1 MAMACLRLASAAP
14 YIPAMKTPD
23 PDWLMGEA
31 DPLQRPEP
39 VAPDLPDDDD
49 LDLLDAYSRAVIG
62 VAERMAP
69 SVVSV
74 RITAGDARG
83 GTGMGAGSGFVIAPD
98 GFIVTNHHVVEKA
111 NSVGVVF
118 TDGRELAARVVGVD
132 PSTDLALLR
141 VPEGGLV
148 PVEIGRSESLR
159 VGQLVIAI
167 GNPLGFQ
174 STVSTGVVS
183 ALGRSLRGQS
193 GRLIENIIQTDV
205 ALNPGNSG
213 GPLVD
218 SRGRVVGVNTAMIRM
233 AQGLCFAIPS
243 ATMTWIVSELMT
255 GGRVHRA
262 VLGIVGQNR
271 PVNRRLQR
279 EFDLREPTAVEVVS
293 LLENGPARKAGLRER
308 DVIVSMGG
316 QGISSID
323 DLQRILARTP
333 AGEPLTIIV
342 LRHGGH
348 RHEIDVTPS
357 QD

>member
-1 MAMACLRLASAAP
+1 MNSRQPPQFLL
-14 YIPAMKTPD
+14 
-23 PDWLMGEA
+23 GEA
-31 DPLQRPEP
+31 DPLHRSDIE
-39 VAPDLPDDDD
+39 APLPDDDD
-49 LDLLDAYSRAVIG
+49 LELLDAYSRAVIG
-62 VAERMAP
+62 VVERMAP

-74 RITAGDARG
+74 RITAENERG
-83 GTGMGAGSGFVIAPD
+83 GMGQGAGSGFVIAPD

-111 NSVGVVF
+111 SSVSVVF
-118 TDGRELAARVVGVD
+118 TDGRELSARVVGTD
-132 PSTDLALLR
+132 PATDLALLR

-148 PVEIGRSESLR
+148 PVEIGRSENLR

-183 ALGRSLRGQS
+183 ALGRNLRSQS
-193 GRLIENIIQTDV
+193 GRLIENVIQTDV

-243 ATMTWIVSELMT
+243 ATMTWVVSELMT
-255 GGRVHRA
+255 SGRVHRA

-279 EFDLREPTAVEVVS
+279 EFGLVEASAVEIVS
-293 LLENGPARKAGLRER
+293 LQADGPAQRAGLRER
-308 DVIVSMGG
+308 DVILAMDGR
-316 QGISSID
+316 GISSID
-323 DLQRILARTP
+323 DLQRVLARTP
-333 AGEPLTIIV
+333 AGKTLRITV

-348 RHEIDVTPS
+348 RHEIDVTPMH
-357 QD
+357 D

>member
-1 MAMACLRLASAAP
+1 MESKWPPRLL
-14 YIPAMKTPD
+14 T
-23 PDWLMGEA
+23 GEA
-31 DPLQRPEP
+31 DPLRRPDTVP
-39 VAPDLPDDDD
+39 PPLPEDG
-49 LDLLDAYSRAVIG
+49 LELLDAYSRAVVG
-62 VAERMAP
+62 VAGRLAP
-69 SVVSV
+69 SVVSI
-74 RITAGDARG
+74 RITTGDGNG
-83 GTGMGAGSGFVIAPD
+83 GMAQGAGSGFVIAPD

-111 NSVGVVF
+111 AQVTVVF
-118 TDGRELAARVVGVD
+118 TDGRELTARVVGSD
-132 PSTDLALLR
+132 ASTDLALLR
-141 VPEGGLV
+141 VPEGGLA
-148 PVEIGRSESLR
+148 PVEIGRSEGLR

-193 GRLIENIIQTDV
+193 GRLIENVIQTDV

-243 ATMTWIVSELMT
+243 STMTWVVSELMVD
-255 GGRVHRA
+255 GRVHRA

-279 EFDLREPTAVEVVS
+279 EFDLAEPTAVEVVS
-293 LLENGPARKAGLRER
+293 LADNGPAQRAGVRER
-308 DVIVSMGG
+308 DVIVSMNGR
-316 QGISSID
+316 GISSID
-323 DLQRILARTP
+323 DLQRTLAATAP
-333 AGEPLTIIV
+333 GKPVPLTV

-348 RHEIDVTPS
+348 RHVIEVTPV

>member
-1 MAMACLRLASAAP
+1 
-14 YIPAMKTPD
+14 MKTSGTPHF
-23 PDWLMGEA
+23 LAGEA
-31 DPLQRPEP
+31 DPLHRADVTPPLPEP
-39 VAPDLPDDDD
+39 DD
-49 LDLLDAYSRAVIG
+49 LELLDAYSRAVIG
-62 VAERMAP
+62 VAERLAP

-74 RITAGDARG
+74 RIMAQNGRG
-83 GTGMGAGSGFVIAPD
+83 VTGQGAGSGFVIAPD
-98 GFIVTNHHVVEKA
+98 GFVVTNHHVVEKA
-111 NSVGVVF
+111 SSVTVVF
-118 TDGRELAARVVGVD
+118 TDGRELSARVVGSD
-132 PSTDLALLR
+132 PATDLALLR

-148 PVEIGRSESLR
+148 PVDIGRSENVR

-243 ATMTWIVSELMT
+243 STMTWVVGELMT
-255 GGRVHRA
+255 SGRVHRA
-262 VLGIVGQNR
+262 VLGIVGQTR
-271 PVNRRLQR
+271 PVNRRVQR
-279 EFDLREPTAVEVVS
+279 EFNLAEASAVEVAS
-293 LLENGPARKAGLRER
+293 LMSNGPATSAGVRER
-308 DVIVSMGG
+308 DVIVSMDG

-323 DLQRILARTP
+323 DLQRALTRAT
-333 AGEPLTIIV
+333 AGKSVTLTVI
-342 LRHGGH
+342 RNGGH
-348 RHEIDVTPS
+348 RHQIDVTPIH
-357 QD
+357 D

>member
-1 MAMACLRLASAAP
+1 
-14 YIPAMKTPD
+14 MKTPNL
-23 PDWLMGEA
+23 PQFLAGEA
-31 DPLQRPEP
+31 DALRRSDDTPSP
-39 VAPDLPDDDD
+39 PDDDD
-49 LDLLDAYSRAVIG
+49 IDLLDAYSRAVIG

-74 RITAGDARG
+74 RVTAENGQG
-83 GTGMGAGSGFVIAPD
+83 GVGQGAGSGFVIAPD
-98 GFIVTNHHVVEKA
+98 GFVVTNHHVVEKA
-111 NSVGVVF
+111 KAVTAVF
-118 TDGRELAARVVGVD
+118 TDGRELAARVVGSD

-148 PVEIGRSESLR
+148 PVEIGRSDNLR

-183 ALGRSLRGQS
+183 ALGRSLRAQS

-243 ATMTWIVSELMT
+243 ATMTWVVSELMT
-255 GGRVHRA
+255 SGRVHRA
-262 VLGIVGQNR
+262 VLGIVGQTR
-271 PVNRRLQR
+271 PVNRRVQR
-279 EFDLREPTAVEVVS
+279 EFNLSDPTAVEVVS
-293 LLENGPARKAGLRER
+293 LHPNGPAQHAGIRER
-308 DVIVSMGG
+308 DVVVSMDG
-316 QGISSID
+316 QGIASID
-323 DLQRILARTP
+323 DLQRVLSRATPGRTLAVTV
-333 AGEPLTIIV
+333 I
-342 LRHGGH
+342 RHGGH
-348 RHEIDVTPS
+348 RHQIDVVPA

>member
-1 MAMACLRLASAAP
+1 MKPSWPTQFLA
-14 YIPAMKTPD
+14 
-23 PDWLMGEA
+23 GEA
-31 DPLQRPEP
+31 DPLRRAEP
-39 VAPDLPDDDD
+39 SAPPLPDDDD
-49 LDLLDAYSRAVIG
+49 LELLDAYSRAVIG
-62 VAERMAP
+62 VAECMGP
-69 SVVSV
+69 SVVSI
-74 RITAGDARG
+74 RITTGNGQG
-83 GTGMGAGSGFVIAPD
+83 GTGQGAGSGFVIAPD
-98 GFIVTNHHVVEKA
+98 GFIVTNHHVIEKA
-111 NSVGVVF
+111 SNVGVVF
-118 TDGRELAARVVGVD
+118 TDGRELSARVVGSD

-141 VPEGGLV
+141 VAEGGLI
-148 PVEIGRSESLR
+148 PADIARSEGLR

-193 GRLIENIIQTDV
+193 GRLIDNVIQTDV

-243 ATMTWIVSELMT
+243 STMTWVVSEFMS

-262 VLGIVGQNR
+262 VLGMAGQTR
-271 PVNRRLQR
+271 PVNRRVQR
-279 EFDLREPTAVEVVS
+279 EFNLADPTAVEIVS
-293 LLENGPARKAGLRER
+293 LTKNGPAQRAGLRER
-308 DVIVSMGG
+308 DVIVMMGG
-316 QGISSID
+316 QPVSTID
-323 DLQRILARTP
+323 NLQRVLARIT
-333 AGEPLTIIV
+333 AGKPIAVTV

-348 RHEIDVTPS
+348 RHAFDVVPA

>member
-1 MAMACLRLASAAP
+1 MKPERSPQFLA
-14 YIPAMKTPD
+14 
-23 PDWLMGEA
+23 GEA
-31 DPLQRPEP
+31 DPLRRSDLT
-39 VAPDLPDDDD
+39 PDLPVEDD

-62 VAERMAP
+62 VAERLAP
-69 SVVSV
+69 SVVSI
-74 RITAGDARG
+74 RITAENGRG
-83 GTGMGAGSGFVIAPD
+83 GMGQGAGSGFVIAPD
-98 GFIVTNHHVVEKA
+98 GFIITNHHVVEHA
-111 NSVGVVF
+111 HAVTAVF
-118 TDGRELAARVVGVD
+118 TDGRELAARVVGSD
-132 PSTDLALLR
+132 PATDLALLR

-148 PVEIGRSESLR
+148 PVEIGRSENLR

-243 ATMTWIVSELMT
+243 ATMTWVVSELMT

-262 VLGIVGQNR
+262 VLGIVGQTR
-271 PVNRRLQR
+271 PVNRRVQR
-279 EFDLREPTAVEVVS
+279 EFNLAEPSAVEVVS
-293 LLENGPARKAGLRER
+293 MMADGPAQRAGVRER
-308 DVIVSMGG
+308 DVIVSMDGY
-316 QGISSID
+316 GISSID
-323 DLQRILARTP
+323 DLQRGLARVTP
-333 AGEPLTIIV
+333 GNLVKLTVI
-342 LRHGGH
+342 RHGGH
-348 RHEIDVTPS
+348 RHQIEVIPI